1 MGEDIFRKFGVKRR
15 SLPGMLYIPASAN
28 GSYVP
33 GISRLVRK
41 AHNVAKSIYVGL
53 SVPFAVGREVLAYFW
68 RGSPDLSIKDPDKVA
83 ERTQRRGGLEIPL
96 FLLKRLE

>member
-1 MGEDIFRKFGVKRR
+1 MGEDIFRKFGVKTR

-28 GSYVP
+28 GSYGP

-68 RGSPDLSIKDPDKVA
+68 RGSRDISANDPDKLA
-83 ERTQRRGGLEIPL
+83 EKEKK
-96 FLLKRLE
+96 KRHIKC